1 MKDLRNT
8 YKGVYLM
15 PENILD
21 DAIDVLKDVKDEQE
35 TQIEDVSTKD
45 EGPVNVSVTVEE
57 KVNDEK
63 KDEIVDS
70 TVETEATEVQ
80 GVNASASEIVIM
92 KQVRSMQDMI
102 DVLKTDLEANKKTI
116 DDMKAEIAELFF
128 KPTENE
134 TVKKDTAEVFD
145 ELAKFF

>member
-1 MKDLRNT
+1 
-8 YKGVYLM
+8 M

>member
-1 MKDLRNT
+1 
-8 YKGVYLM
+8 M

-21 DAIDVLKDVKDEQE
+21 DAIDVLKDVQE
-35 TQIEDVSTKD
+35 TTIEDVSKKD
-45 EGPVNVSVTVEE
+45 EGPDNASVTVEE
-57 KVNDEK
+57 TVDDEK

-70 TVETEATEVQ
+70 TVENKATESQ
-80 GVNASASEIVIM
+80 GVTASASETVIL
-92 KQVRSMQDMI
+92 KQVKSMQDMI
-102 DVLKTDLEANKKTI
+102 DVLKTDLEASKKTVE
-116 DDMKAEIAELFF
+116 DMKAEIAELFF

>member
-1 MKDLRNT
+1 
-8 YKGVYLM
+8 M

-21 DAIDVLKDVKDEQE
+21 DAIDVLNQE
-35 TQIEDVSTKD
+35 TKIEDVSQKD
-45 EGPVNVSVTVEE
+45 AGPNNASVTVEE
-57 KVNDEK
+57 KVDDEK

-70 TVETEATEVQ
+70 TVETKATESQ
-80 GVNASASEIVIM
+80 GVIASASETVIL
-92 KQVRSMQDMI
+92 KQVKSMQDMI
-102 DVLKTDLEANKKTI
+102 DVLKTDLEASKKSVE
-116 DDMKAEIAELFF
+116 DMKAEIAELFF

>member
-1 MKDLRNT
+1 
-8 YKGVYLM
+8 M

-57 KVNDEK
+57 KVDDEK

>member
-57 KVNDEK
+57 KVDDEK